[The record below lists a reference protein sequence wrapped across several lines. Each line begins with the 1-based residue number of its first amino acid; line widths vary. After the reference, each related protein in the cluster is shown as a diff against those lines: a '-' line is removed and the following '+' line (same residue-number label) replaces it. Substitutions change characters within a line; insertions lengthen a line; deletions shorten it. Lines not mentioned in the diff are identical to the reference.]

1 MTTPSRPPLAA
12 IRPAAPRD
20 TVQARLPDGRIYE
33 APPGT
38 PVGDILCA
46 AEMDGTSPT
55 GAVAAVVDGRL
66 RELHTALDRDADVVP
81 VTLSDPDGTR
91 IYRRSLTFLLVTA
104 AAELFPDA
112 HIFVEHSA
120 PTLGAYFCSVRG
132 RRAFTPEELRRI
144 EQRMQEIAAADEPI
158 RKERVSLAEAVAEFE
173 SRGEHD
179 KVRLLAHRQQDWLML
194 YELRGRREYF
204 QGYMLPSTGR
214 LRQFALHVHEAGF
227 ILQYPHSAS
236 PTMLT
241 PFEPYPR
248 LFATFIEAGAWL
260 DRLGIR
266 STGALN
272 DAIVD
277 GRLPEVSLV
286 AEALHEARIAH
297 IAADIVSRGDQV
309 RVVLVAGPSSSGK
322 TTFAKRL
329 AVQLLAAGR
338 RPFALAL
345 DDYFLDR
352 AQTPRDESG
361 EFDFEALEALDVP
374 LFNKH
379 LLSLMAGEPT
389 ALPRY
394 SFLAGVRQPGPT
406 VTLEHREILIVEGI
420 HGLNP
425 ALVPALP
432 PESIYRVYVSAV
444 TQLNLDRHN
453 RVSISDT
460 RLIRRIVRDA
470 ATRGYT
476 AAETLR
482 RWESVQRGERLH
494 IFPFAENSDAI
505 FNSSLAYELSVL
517 RPAAEPLLLQVRHDT
532 PEYREANRLLSF
544 LQWFQPVGSEVVPD
558 NSILR
563 EFIGRSILES
573 FRPWMKVGN

>member
-1 MTTPSRPPLAA
+1 MH
-12 IRPAAPRD
+12 
-20 TVQARLPDGRIYE
+20 ARLPDGRIFE

-38 PVGDILCA
+38 PVGEVLHA
-46 AEMDGTSPT
+46 ADGAGAART
-55 GAVAAVVDGRL
+55 AVAAVIDGRL
-66 RELHTALDRDADVVP
+66 RELHTPLERDADVTP

-91 IYRRSLTFLLVTA
+91 IYRRSLAFLLVTA

-120 PTLGAYFCSVRG
+120 PTLGAYFCRVRG
-132 RRAFTPEELRRI
+132 RRAFSPADLRRI
-144 EQRMQEIAAADEPI
+144 EVRMQEIAAADEPI
-158 RKERVSLAEAVAEFE
+158 RKARVALAEAIAEFE

-179 KVRLLAHRQQDWLML
+179 KARLIAHRQQDRLML

-204 QGYMLPSTGR
+204 QGYMLPSTGG
-214 LRQFALHVHEAGF
+214 LRRFALHVHEAGF
-227 ILQYPHSAS
+227 MLQYPHQAS
-236 PTMLT
+236 PTTLT

-248 LFATFIEAGAWL
+248 LFATFVEAGEWL

-266 STGALN
+266 SAGALN

-286 AEALHEARIAH
+286 AEALHEARIAQ
-297 IAADIVSRGDQV
+297 IAADIVARGDLV

-338 RPFALAL
+338 RPFAVAL

-352 AQTPRDESG
+352 GMTPRDEQG
-361 EFDFEALEALDVP
+361 ELDFEALHALDVP
-374 LFNKH
+374 LFNQH

-389 ALPRY
+389 TLPLY
-394 SFLAGVRQPGPT
+394 SFLSGTRQPGPT
-406 VTLEHREILIVEGI
+406 VTLAERQILIIEGI

-432 PESIYRVYVSAV
+432 PDSVYRVYVSAV

-482 RWESVQRGERLH
+482 RWEAVQRGERHH

-505 FNSSLAYELSVL
+505 FNSTLAHELSVL
-517 RPAAEPLLLQVRHDT
+517 RPAAEPLLLQVRQDSS
-532 PEYREANRLLSF
+532 EFLEANRLLSF
-544 LQWFQPVGSEVVPD
+544 LQWFRPAGADAVPD

-563 EFIGRSILES
+563 EFIGRSILDN
-573 FRPWMKVGN
+573 FRPWMKGG